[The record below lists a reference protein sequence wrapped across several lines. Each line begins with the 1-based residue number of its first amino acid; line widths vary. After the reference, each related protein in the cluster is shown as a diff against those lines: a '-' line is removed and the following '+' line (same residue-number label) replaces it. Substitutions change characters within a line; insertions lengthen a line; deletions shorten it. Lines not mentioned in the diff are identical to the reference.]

1 MWRWEFFF
9 FLCTFFLAVFFLYF
23 LSYTGEG
30 GNCKGIENGLLVYCS
45 WNLVDVLYRG
55 LLGFVGDFVGDLS
68 AVEFDS
74 ATCQRWYTQTAQT
87 DQAA

>member
-1 MWRWEFFF
+1 
-9 FLCTFFLAVFFLYF
+9 
-23 LSYTGEG
+23 
-30 GNCKGIENGLLVYCS
+30 VYCS